1 MEKDKYLHSN
11 ELPVCFH
18 SGDLMNCRKLVL
30 ESIFAEAYFFFDKSI
45 FAEAYPFKKIKKKEK
60 KRKKESICV
69 TLLGYM

>member
-11 ELPVCFH
+11 ELPVFFR

-30 ESIFAEAYFFFDKSI
+30 ESI

>member
-30 ESIFAEAYFFFDKSI
+30 ESIFAEAY
-45 FAEAYPFKKIKKKEK
+45 PFKKIKKKEK